1 MKVPEAGVVS
11 NNERARSMTKKNG
24 FMWKVIGIGAT
35 ALIGVGVYIAT
46 VQNNSKQIAEIQP
59 EVKKNSEHRIQFEE
73 KVSTMETNIGLILE
87 EVRKE

>member
-1 MKVPEAGVVS
+1 
-11 NNERARSMTKKNG
+11 MTKKNG